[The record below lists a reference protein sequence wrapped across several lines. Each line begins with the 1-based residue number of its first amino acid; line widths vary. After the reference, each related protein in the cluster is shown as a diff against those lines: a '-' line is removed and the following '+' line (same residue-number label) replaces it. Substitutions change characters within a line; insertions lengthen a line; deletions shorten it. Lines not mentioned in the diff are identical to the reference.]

1 MIDTQNEI
9 LKRVNALQI
18 LLEALSDEL
27 IDNKLISQTSV
38 LRRIEE
44 IKQELDRE
52 EEEFEGLF
60 YFGPKG
66 EA

>member
-1 MIDTQNEI
+1 MIETQNEL

-27 IDNKLISQTSV
+27 IENKLISESSMIK
-38 LRRIEE
+38 RIDKIRHELEE
-44 IKQELDRE
+44 QEVE
-52 EEEFEGLF
+52 YSGIF